1 MASKKEFILPT
12 VVLTVICLVASAAL
26 AFTNQITVPLIA
38 AAQEAAAREARLLVL
53 PEADD
58 FTQVTGYTTENV
70 IDVYQANNGAGYA
83 ITASAKGYAGDL
95 QVMVGITSEGTIA
108 DTQVMISE
116 ETPGLGSRVA
126 EEPYRSQYRG
136 KDANLDGVDM
146 ISGSTV
152 SSGAFEAA
160 VNAAFKAYAEVSG
173 ADLGVAEP
181 ADPRETM
188 FPGVELT
195 PIEVADA
202 EEAYRAGNQGYL
214 LLVTVPGY
222 NDSRMEV
229 YAGVDA
235 EGKIVGVALG
245 ENGESAGVGTKV
257 GEPEHT
263 SKFVGKDAGNVA
275 EVDVVS
281 GATTS
286 SGTFLSGVEK
296 ALSLI
301 TPEML
306 AELEVTK

>member
-1 MASKKEFILPT
+1 MANKKEMILPAL
-12 VVLTVICLVASAAL
+12 VLTVICLVASAAL
-26 AFTNQITVPLIA
+26 AFTNQITAPLIA
-38 AAQEAAAREARLLVL
+38 QAQEEAAREARLQVL

-58 FTQVTGYTTENV
+58 FTQISDFTTQGV
-70 IDVYQANNGAGYA
+70 VDVYQGNNGAGYA
-83 ITASAKGYAGDL
+83 ITAAAKGYAGEI
-95 QVMVGITSEGTIA
+95 QVMVGITDQGTIA
-108 DTQVMISE
+108 DTQVMISG

-126 EEPYRSQYRG
+126 EEPYRSQFRG

-160 VNAAFKAYAEVSG
+160 VNAAFKVYAEVSG

-188 FPGVELT
+188 FPGVALT
-195 PIEVADA
+195 PIDVPNAV
-202 EEAYRAGNQGYL
+202 EAYRAENEGYL

-222 NDSRMEV
+222 NDSQMEV

-235 EGKIVGVALG
+235 DGKLVGVALG
-245 ENGESAGVGTKV
+245 ANGESPGVGTRV

>member
-1 MASKKEFILPT
+1 MILPT

-26 AFTNQITVPLIA
+26 ALTNQITAPLIA
-38 AAQEAAAREARLLVL
+38 QAQEAAAREARLMVL
-53 PEADD
+53 PDADD
-58 FTQVTGYTTENV
+58 FTQITDFSTENI
-70 IDVYQANNGAGYA
+70 IDVYEAKNGAGYA
-83 ITASAKGYAGDL
+83 ITATAKGYAGDL
-95 QVMVGITSEGTIA
+95 QVMIGITSEGTIA

-136 KDANLDGVDM
+136 KNASLDGVDM

-160 VNAAFKAYAEVSG
+160 VNAAFKVYAEVSG
-173 ADLGVAEP
+173 ADLGLEEP

-188 FPGVELT
+188 FPGVALT

-202 EEAYRAGNQGYL
+202 IEAYRAEDQGYL
-214 LLVTVPGY
+214 LLVAVPGY
-222 NDSRMEV
+222 KNSQMEV
-229 YAGVDA
+229 FAGVDA
-235 EGKIVGVALG
+235 EGKLVGVALG
-245 ENGESAGVGTKV
+245 ANSESPGVGTKV
-257 GEPEHT
+257 GEAEHT
-263 SKFVGKDAGNVA
+263 SKFVGKDANNVE
-275 EVDVVS
+275 EVDIVS

-286 SGTFLSGVEK
+286 SGSFMNGVKK

-306 AELEVTK
+306 AELEVSK

>member
-12 VVLTVICLVASAAL
+12 LVLSVICVVASAAL
-26 AFTNQITVPLIA
+26 AFTNQITAPLIA
-38 AAQEAAAREARLLVL
+38 AAQAAAAREARLTVL

-58 FTQVTGYTTENV
+58 FTQISNFTTENV
-70 IDVYQANNGAGYA
+70 VDVYEANNGAGYA

-95 QVMVGITSEGTIA
+95 QVMVGITADGTIA

-126 EEPYRSQYRG
+126 EEPYRSQFRG
-136 KDANLDGVDM
+136 KDANLEGVDM

-160 VNAAFKAYAEVSG
+160 VDAAFKVYAEVSG
-173 ADLGVAEP
+173 ADLGVEAP
-181 ADPRETM
+181 DPRETM
-188 FPGVELT
+188 FPGVALT

-202 EEAYRAGNQGYL
+202 VEAYRAENQGYL

-222 NDSRMEV
+222 NDSLMEV

-235 EGKIVGVALG
+235 EGKNVGVALG
-245 ENGESAGVGTKV
+245 ANGESVGVGTRV
-257 GEPEHT
+257 GDPEHT